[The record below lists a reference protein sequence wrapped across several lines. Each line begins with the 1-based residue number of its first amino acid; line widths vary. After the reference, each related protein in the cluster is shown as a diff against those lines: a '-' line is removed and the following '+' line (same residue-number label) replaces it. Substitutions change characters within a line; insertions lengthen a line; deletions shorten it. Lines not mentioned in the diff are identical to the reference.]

1 MNKLFVGMCMTLILM
16 ELSSCVFDTV
26 YVVHVT
32 NHTNDTILIGYGGY
46 NTIDSTKSFLS
57 SAPWDTLTSDS
68 DTITSARFFSHH
80 WITPNGDSL
89 IIYCLKTKIN
99 GSDKLSIGRHDLVP
113 PDSSASYHRS
123 YYPLFRFDQNQ
134 TGYFFVIT
142 LENAR
147 NHTWEEICRD
157 TLYNRIA
164 ITQEMQKQGCHFDYW
179 GNDSVSVRPKS
190 HNTTVVVHKNNV
202 KRCPKYQY
210 HRLVHIKVL

>member
-1 MNKLFVGMCMTLILM
+1 MKKVFILLIILSLTLV
-16 ELSSCVFDTV
+16 SCVIDFAYPMDV
-26 YVVHVT
+26 I

-46 NTIDSTKSFLS
+46 NTIDSTKMFLP

-142 LENAR
+142 LETAR

-157 TLYNRIA
+157 TLYNRIV
-164 ITQEMQKQGCHFDYW
+164 ITQEMQKQGRYFDYW
-179 GNDSVSVRPKS
+179 GKDSI
-190 HNTTVVVHKNNV
+190 TVK
-202 KRCPKYQY
+202 PEAPSQEY
-210 HRLVHIKVL
+210 